1 MVNIKK
7 MLISLGI
14 AVYILVRGPNVSS
27 AKMNDK
33 KLDQAAT
40 ITKVIQLEK
49 GKNSFTTE
57 DEVPVSTLNRAHNPK
72 KLVLKSTNK
81 RQYKALKFETYR
93 LGPKDL
99 KYSLTPFEQ
108 AKFRVLETLFTREI
122 LENFLFPRKDFLTK
136 KVQRIYKITPKDF
149 LTKSENSLSIE
160 KQRQILNSRKNVLY
174 DLIYKSDIN
183 EITANKILGITGGSI
198 GMGALG
204 VEFTKFIIKKLGE
217 RRRKLANFIRYFF
230 DENDTE
236 DCNKMTHFLKEMI
249 KNGKDSN
256 FLITLT
262 QSLTNNVKISGENN
276 LETARENALF
286 PQQKESPQTLPN
298 ILAIYNI
305 LKQHYPK
312 IIVGLI
318 LLALLQPNVR
328 SFVSN
333 KTRNLEI
340 TKKICKNLNSL
351 NKIVQQWN
359 DQKFLEK
366 EQELYCSER
375 DLLLRFAGTQIR
387 ALSKDLNALKDAS
400 INQNEVLEQCMDR
413 TDKLLHIAKNYK
425 RMHDD
430 LLVEITMEY
439 SRFIKAG
446 GTLIPA
452 SINSNNKKILGL
464 SYLLEDISKSGLE
477 ELKRRK
483 KE

>member
-1 MVNIKK
+1 MRNFKIKTL
-7 MLISLGI
+7 LISVGI
-14 AVYILVRGPNVSS
+14 ALQILFRAPSPSN
-27 AKMNDK
+27 AKMRNRSI
-33 KLDQAAT
+33 DQVT
-40 ITKVIQLEK
+40 ITKVIQLEQ
-49 GKNSFTTE
+49 GESCPRE
-57 DEVPVSTLNRAHNPK
+57 DEIPISRLNRAPNARKWRPIN
-72 KLVLKSTNK
+72 KSP
-81 RQYKALKFETYR
+81 RPRKALIFETHKV
-93 LGPKDL
+93 GPKDL
-99 KYSLTPFEQ
+99 KYSLTPFQQE
-108 AKFRVLETLFTREI
+108 KLKILENAFNREI
-122 LENFLFPRKDFLTK
+122 LNQFLFPRENFLNK
-136 KVQRIYKITPKDF
+136 KCQRLYKITRQDF
-149 LTKSENSLSIE
+149 LTKSENGLLIE
-160 KQRQILNSRKNVLY
+160 KQNEILSSRKNLLY
-174 DLIYKSDIN
+174 DLVYRSDIN
-183 EITANKILGITGGSI
+183 TVTANKILGLTGGCI

-204 VEFTKFIIKKLGE
+204 VQFTKFIVKKLTE
-217 RRRKLANFIRYFF
+217 RQRKLSKFINYFF
-230 DENDTE
+230 DENDPQDTS
-236 DCNKMTHFLKEMI
+236 KMTQFLNEIVK
-249 KNGKDSN
+249 KSGKSSN

-262 QSLTNNVKISGENN
+262 QLLKNDVQISGEKG
-276 LETARENALF
+276 RENALF
-286 PQQKESPQTLPN
+286 PEQKESPQTLPN
-298 ILAIYNI
+298 IVSIYNI

-318 LLALLQPNVR
+318 LLTLLQPNVR

-351 NKIVQQWN
+351 NKIVQQWG
-359 DQKFLEK
+359 DQKFVEK

-375 DLLLRFAGTQIR
+375 DLLLRFAGTQIS

-477 ELKRRK
+477 ELKKRK

>member
-1 MVNIKK
+1 
-7 MLISLGI
+7 
-14 AVYILVRGPNVSS
+14 
-27 AKMNDK
+27 
-33 KLDQAAT
+33 
-40 ITKVIQLEK
+40 
-49 GKNSFTTE
+49 
-57 DEVPVSTLNRAHNPK
+57 
-72 KLVLKSTNK
+72 
-81 RQYKALKFETYR
+81 
-93 LGPKDL
+93 
-99 KYSLTPFEQ
+99 
-108 AKFRVLETLFTREI
+108 
-122 LENFLFPRKDFLTK
+122 LTK
-136 KVQRIYKITPKDF
+136 RVQRIHKITHKDF

-160 KQRQILNSRKNVLY
+160 KQRQIFNNRKNVLY
-174 DLIYKSDIN
+174 DLLYKSDIN

-262 QSLTNNVKISGENN
+262 QSLTNNVKISG
-276 LETARENALF
+276 
-286 PQQKESPQTLPN
+286 ESPQTLPN